1 MHVIL
6 SREKILKPLQ
16 MVLGVADKKHTMAV
30 LSCLLCEAKDG
41 LFKITASDLETEIV
55 SEIEA
60 INIEISGQVAIPAK
74 KMVDIIKSLPVGSD
88 VELKSEGDNRIILSS
103 NKSRFVLSI
112 LDVAGFPV
120 MDSDISPNHFELP
133 QSTLLEVIKKVQ
145 FSMAQNDVRYFLNGM
160 LWEVDHGV
168 FRAVST
174 DGHRMSLVE
183 VMITEISFDKAQ
195 IIVPRKSI
203 SELLKIIEPI
213 EDTIQIE
220 IGTHHFRIIAGS
232 TIFIS
237 KLIDGRYPDYTR
249 VLPKSNNKV
258 LSADKNGLKL
268 ALMRTA
274 ILSNEKYRGV
284 RFNMETNLLK
294 LSANNPEQEEAQDEI
309 QVKYQDL
316 PMEIGFNVS
325 YLLDVMNAI
334 EGEDVYLYFSDP
346 KMSLLIKEKN
356 IFNCQYVIMPIR
368 L

>member
-30 LSCLLCEAKDG
+30 LSCILCEAQDDY
-41 LFKITASDLETEIV
+41 FKITASDLETEII
-55 SEIEA
+55 SEIKA
-60 INIEISGQVAIPAK
+60 TNIAESGRVAIPAK
-74 KMVDIIKSLPVGSD
+74 KMVDIIKSLPVGSE
-88 VELKSEGDNRIILSS
+88 VELKRDGENRIILTSH
-103 NKSRFVLSI
+103 KSRFVLST
-112 LDVAGFPV
+112 LDVNSFPV
-120 MDSDISPNHFELP
+120 MESDISPNHFSLS
-133 QSTLLEVIKKVQ
+133 QNTLLEVIKKVQ

-160 LWEVDHGV
+160 LWEVEQNI

-174 DGHRMSLVE
+174 DGHRMSLIE
-183 VMITEISFDKAQ
+183 VSIPEISFDKAQ

-203 SELLKIIEPI
+203 SELLKIIEPV
-213 EDTIQIE
+213 EDAIQVE
-220 IGTHHFRIIAGS
+220 IGTHHFRIIVGE
-232 TIFIS
+232 TIFTS

-258 LSADKNGLKL
+258 LSADKNELKL
-268 ALMRTA
+268 ALTRTA

-284 RFNMETNLLK
+284 RFNIETDLLK

-325 YLLDVMNAI
+325 YLLEVMNAI
-334 EGEDVYLYFSDP
+334 EGNEVKLYFSDP
-346 KMSLLIKEKN
+346 KMSLLIKEEN
-356 IFNCQYVIMPIR
+356 SFNCQYVIMPIR